1 MSTKRVEPP
10 TPAFP
15 VEAAMDPFL
24 LLEWHGPWL
33 FTAVV
38 MIVNCGFVDLFVG
51 KQSLKEML
59 VGTRR
64 WLWLLGAGAA
74 VCGGSYMIYTAWCAV
89 PLPIRINIRTPCFAN
104 RQHKTMGV

>member
-1 MSTKRVEPP
+1 
-10 TPAFP
+10 
-15 VEAAMDPFL
+15 
-24 LLEWHGPWL
+24 
-33 FTAVV
+33 
-38 MIVNCGFVDLFVG
+38 VDLFVG

-59 VGTRR
+59 VGKRR

-104 RQHKTMGV
+104 RQHTQNEYLRMMGKLNTFG